1 MLRIIDINGKH
12 RTVKDNLRVITHNRK
27 NDTVAYKLE
36 NIDGELVQTPEIL
49 EIESDEKFIE
59 VVVVGKNREWVEW
72 YPLEI
77 FEKMNPEIKVVS

>member
-1 MLRIIDINGKH
+1 MIIQDINGKQ
-12 RTVKDNLRVITHNRK
+12 RKVKDNLRVITHNRK
-27 NDTVAYKLE
+27 NDAVAYKLE

-49 EIESDEKFIE
+49 ETESDEKFVE
-59 VVVVGKNREWVEW
+59 VVIIGKNRDWTEW